1 MTFGH
6 NNNSTG
12 KIYLLDSEKYRFK
25 RKYLSPRVSVQKIA
39 LEFDVTITSTSI
51 RSGGGGPD
59 QDPKIEDW
67 KETKGPTYDLD
78 F

>member
-1 MTFGH
+1 MQE
-6 NNNSTG
+6 
-12 KIYLLDSEKYRFK
+12 KISESK
-25 RKYLSPRVSVQKIA
+25 SICSKIA

-67 KETKGPTYDLD
+67 IETKGPTYDLD